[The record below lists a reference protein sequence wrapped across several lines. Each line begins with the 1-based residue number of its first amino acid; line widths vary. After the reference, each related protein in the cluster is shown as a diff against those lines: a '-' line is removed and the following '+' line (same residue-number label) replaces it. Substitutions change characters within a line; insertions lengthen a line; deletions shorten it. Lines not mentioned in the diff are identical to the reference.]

1 MLVIVAFQARGVVK
15 RAKRWRL
22 RRLGPVVAGRDD
34 ARCEQINPAFSLSVV
49 AAFGDPGEAVRQ
61 AFDHTESFAYG
72 MAYLSYS
79 Y

>member
-1 MLVIVAFQARGVVK
+1 M
-15 RAKRWRL
+15 
-22 RRLGPVVAGRDD
+22 GPVVAGRDD